1 MARSVAWKSFE
12 RVIATLFGSF
22 RVPLSGINSRHNA
35 GDVILP
41 DDLDMLI
48 ECKTRASSQH
58 WTLFD
63 EACQDA
69 KKNKVDPL
77 RTLLFF
83 KQKRKQ
89 GSIVTMDTEMF
100 ERIWAVPGVR
110 DLFRVKQ

>member
-1 MARSVAWKSFE
+1 MPKSNAWKAFE
-12 RVIATLFGSF
+12 REIATLFGSF

-41 DDLDMLI
+41 DDLSLLI
-48 ECKTRASSQH
+48 ECKTRETSQH

-63 EACQDA
+63 VACKDA
-69 KKNKVDPL
+69 KRNGIDPI

-89 GSIVTMDTEMF
+89 GFIVTVDGAMF
-100 ERIWAVPGVR
+100 EQIWNVPGVR
-110 DLFRVKQ
+110 DLFKK